1 MLPYHDEKT
10 DDLQLYRKYRP
21 RTTCEILGNEDIV
34 AEIDSIH
41 KTYRKGK
48 AIPHSY
54 LFHGPPG
61 CCKTTGSRVL
71 ALGLTTEPWHSI
83 VECNSA
89 DYGGIEL
96 VREIGRLQILGSFG
110 GSRVFVLDEAHR
122 LSPHAQEALLKL
134 LEEPSRRSYFI
145 LATTKPQALL
155 ETLIQRCIEFKVRRL
170 NKAQSYQLIKRVC
183 KGEKRTLPIEAIDKI
198 VAISNGVP
206 RVILQHMERVFLH
219 Y

>member
-34 AEIDSIH
+34 AEIDNIH
-41 KTYRKGK
+41 KAFRKGK
-48 AIPHSY
+48 PIPHSY

-89 DYGGIEL
+89 DYGLDL
-96 VREIGRLQILGSFG
+96 VREIARLQILGCFG
-110 GSRVFVLDEAHR
+110 GCRLFLLDECHR
-122 LSPHAQEALLKL
+122 MTKHAQEAFLKL
-134 LEEPSRRSYFI
+134 LEEPSRRSYFV

-155 ETLIQRCIEFKVRRL
+155 ETLIQRCLEFKVRPL
-170 NKAQSYQLIKRVC
+170 NKAQSYELVKRVC
-183 KGEKRTLPIEAIDKI
+183 KGERKTLPREVVDRI

-206 RVILQHMERVFLH
+206 RVILQHLERAFLH